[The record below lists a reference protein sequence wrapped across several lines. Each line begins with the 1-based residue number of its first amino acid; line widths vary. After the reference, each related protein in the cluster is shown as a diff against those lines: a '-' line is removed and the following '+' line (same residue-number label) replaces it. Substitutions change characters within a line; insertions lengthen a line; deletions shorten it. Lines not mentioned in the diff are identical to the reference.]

1 MSCETTQFWVG
12 LPGNSEQRYKV
23 SSYQHFEVSESG
35 DVSIVNFKS
44 DRIMEAD
51 MIDELG
57 GELIQLADT
66 DTSKVLLDFSNIAF
80 LSSAAL
86 SRLIVM
92 HKHCLANAVSLKLSG
107 MTSDIEKVFTVTRL
121 NTLFDIHAEQAGALA
136 SF

>member
-1 MSCETTQFWVG
+1 MG
-12 LPGNSEQRYKV
+12 
-23 SSYQHFEVSESG
+23 SYQHFEVSESG

-57 GELIQLADT
+57 GELVQLADT
-66 DTSKVLLDFSNIAF
+66 DTSKILLDFSNIAF

-107 MTSDIEKVFTVTRL
+107 MTPDIEKVFTVTRL